1 MAIFSEVFSCL
12 ITVHRQT
19 FDSITS
25 YIPMSNPDKLQERQA
40 EADLMRRVADR
51 DHEAFAELSQ
61 KYSALIF
68 STAFKVLNHYED
80 TEDVMSEVLNTI
92 WKKADTYHPKKGSL
106 VTWICTTARNRAI
119 DRVRSVQ
126 RRSALYDKFETK
138 LEGDKPDGRTTG
150 REDLYRSDARQVLR
164 SAVVAL
170 SPDQREVIEL
180 AYFEGLTQKQIA
192 ERIQSPLGTVKA
204 RIRRGVERLRVSI
217 NDRLKGEGQ
226 LLLNSVTD

>member
-1 MAIFSEVFSCL
+1 MSKPKPKSE
-12 ITVHRQT
+12 
-19 FDSITS
+19 
-25 YIPMSNPDKLQERQA
+25 ERQY
-40 EADLMRRVADR
+40 EADLMKRVASHDQQ
-51 DHEAFAELSQ
+51 AFAELSE

-80 TEDVMSEVLNTI
+80 TEDVMNEVLATI
-92 WKKADTYHPKKGSL
+92 WKKADTYHSRKGSL

-126 RRSALYDKFETK
+126 RRSALYDRYEDKVQ
-138 LEGDKPDGRTTG
+138 GDAPEARTTG
-150 REDLYRSDARQVLR
+150 RETLYQSDARQVLK

-170 SPDQREVIEL
+170 SPEQREVIEL

-192 ERIQSPLGTVKA
+192 EKIHSPLGTVKA

-217 NDRLKGEGQ
+217 NDRLKGEGT
-226 LLLNSVTD
+226 LLLNSVSN